1 MLSEGLVDYAR
12 NCLVCHGPFA
22 VSSGV
27 LPDLRW
33 SPITA
38 NAEAW
43 NSVVQ
48 EGVLAQNGMVSFAD
62 YLSPEATEA
71 IRAYV
76 VSQARA
82 DMKQRSEQAID

>member
-1 MLSEGLVDYAR
+1 
-12 NCLVCHGPFA
+12 
-22 VSSGV
+22 V

-43 NSVVQ
+43 NSVVR
-48 EGVLAQNGMVSFAD
+48 EGALAENGMVSFAE
-62 YLSPEATEA
+62 YLTPQETEA

-76 VSQARA
+76 ISQARA
-82 DMKQRSEQAID
+82 DMALRAAN

>member
-1 MLSEGLVDYAR
+1 
-12 NCLVCHGPFA
+12 VCHGPFA
-22 VSSGV
+22 ASSGV

-38 NAEAW
+38 NADAW
-43 NSVVQ
+43 NSVLID
-48 EGVLAQNGMVSFAD
+48 GVLAKNGMVSFAE
-62 YLSPEATEA
+62 YLTDEDAEA

-82 DMKQRSEQAID
+82 DMNIRGVD